1 MEESESTSF
10 HKGNHAFHSK
20 RPRAFQ
26 EVEIHRKDLE
36 ALVWMFP
43 NLSANR
49 QDGRMHAQK
58 THIMS
63 LVFKNTSNR
72 HKKSSESFNDLDLEM
87 KFVKVKSKVADTC
100 PAIKLLWA
108 RWMTSSIPGISSQ
121 SCAAVA
127 VMSILW
133 KSTLILQ
140 DRIAKPPLAKTLDLK
155 ERIKET

>member
-1 MEESESTSF
+1 MKESESTSF
-10 HKGNHAFHSK
+10 NKGNHAFHSK

-49 QDGRMHAQK
+49 QDGRMHAK
-58 THIMS
+58 KKHVLMS

-72 HKKSSESFNDLDLEM
+72 HEKSSESFNDLGLEM

-100 PAIKLLWA
+100 PAIKLL
-108 RWMTSSIPGISSQ
+108 
-121 SCAAVA
+121 
-127 VMSILW
+127 
-133 KSTLILQ
+133 
-140 DRIAKPPLAKTLDLK
+140 
-155 ERIKET
+155 